1 MFVNINIKT
10 KYIILVSSI
19 IIFFCLFYVL
29 YKDNFIKKENY
40 NQTMNMIKN
49 LNPLDAT
56 FNNLIKQT
64 QVPII
69 TTIPTS

>member
-10 KYIILVSSI
+10 KYIILVSSV

-56 FNNLIKQT
+56 FNNLIQKT